1 MHRLRSRL
9 RKLEAK
15 IDVEPSWTDYF
26 AQAERLARTLLSP
39 ADRDLVADAIQL
51 RKERGATPGQRCID
65 RSGSAGARHSTGLW
79 WNCGFRI
86 PCKWPTNGCDVDGSK
101 FGDDAN
107 SSDKNEKSRRS
118 GIRRREGAIFG
129 WFSP

>member
-51 RKERGATPGQRCID
+51 RKERRCDAWTEMHRSVWKRWSAAFD
-65 RSGSAGARHSTGLW
+65 RAVVEL
-79 WNCGFRI
+79 RI
-86 PCKWPTNGCDVDGSK
+86 PYSMQVADQWL
-101 FGDDAN
+101 
-107 SSDKNEKSRRS
+107 
-118 GIRRREGAIFG
+118 
-129 WFSP
+129 